1 MAQSGERPISPMR
14 AKFVIGVWA
23 LAAVVGLSLC
33 AGGDDDRG
41 SGPTR
46 PNVVPESDGGVTSLL
61 VSHRILT
68 PLSKFSHLVNAP

>member
-23 LAAVVGLSLC
+23 LAVVVGVSLC
-33 AGGDDDRG
+33 AGGDDDGG

-46 PNVVPESDGGVTSLL
+46 PSVVPESEQ
-61 VSHRILT
+61 
-68 PLSKFSHLVNAP
+68 